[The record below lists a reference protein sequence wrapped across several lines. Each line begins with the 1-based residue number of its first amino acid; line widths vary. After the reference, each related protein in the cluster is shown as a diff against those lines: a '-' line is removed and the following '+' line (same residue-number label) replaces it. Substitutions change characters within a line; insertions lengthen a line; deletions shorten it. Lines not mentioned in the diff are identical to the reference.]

1 MTVKEFCKANGLKYQ
16 TVYKKIAHHKNKELA
31 GHITKI
37 KGESI
42 DLDDYAAD
50 FLLPI
55 KVKILQAVQECEA
68 IALENDELKGKLDVA
83 EFNLKQAKDRI
94 VDITAES
101 QKLTVKITELTADL
115 SDKSNL
121 LSEFEKHNEQLER
134 NISNLTEENSTL
146 KSQLDSVPKLFRK
159 NS

>member
-1 MTVKEFCKANGLKYQ
+1 MTVKGFCKANGLKYQ

-42 DLDDYAAD
+42 DLDYYAAD

-121 LSEFEKHNEQLER
+121 LSEFKKHNEQLER

-159 NS
+159 NT

>member
-16 TVYKKIAHHKNKELA
+16 TVYKKIARHKNKELA

-121 LSEFEKHNEQLER
+121 LSEFKKHNEQLER

>member
-68 IALENDELKGKLDVA
+68 IALENDELKY
-83 EFNLKQAKDRI
+83 
-94 VDITAES
+94 
-101 QKLTVKITELTADL
+101 TVV
-115 SDKSNL
+115 
-121 LSEFEKHNEQLER
+121 
-134 NISNLTEENSTL
+134 ISS
-146 KSQLDSVPKLFRK
+146 K
-159 NS
+159 

>member
-16 TVYKKIAHHKNKELA
+16 TVYKKIVHHKNKELA

-55 KVKILQAVQECEA
+55 NVKILQAVQECEA
-68 IALENDELKGKLDVA
+68 IALENDELKGKLEQA
-83 EFNLKQAKDRI
+83 ESKIF
-94 VDITAES
+94 DITAES
-101 QKLTVKITELTADL
+101 QKLTAKITEITADL
-115 SDKSNL
+115 SDRSNQ
-121 LSEFEKHNEQLER
+121 LSEFKKHNEQLE
-134 NISNLTEENSTL
+134 NIISNLTEENSTL

>member
-1 MTVKEFCKANGLKYQ
+1 MTVKEFCKANGLKHQ

-121 LSEFEKHNEQLER
+121 LSELKERNEQLE
-134 NISNLTEENSTL
+134 NIISNLTEENSTL

>member
-31 GHITKI
+31 GHITKF

-55 KVKILQAVQECEA
+55 NVKILQAVQECEA
-68 IALENDELKGKLDVA
+68 IALENDELKGKLEQA
-83 EFNLKQAKDRI
+83 ESKIF
-94 VDITAES
+94 DITAEN
-101 QKLTVKITELTADL
+101 QKLKLQCNDYRLRISELEHKAD
-115 SDKSNL
+115 DY
-121 LSEFEKHNEQLER
+121 EK
-134 NISNLTEENSTL
+134 NIAELTEENNTL
-146 KSQLDSVPKLFRK
+146 KSQLDSVPRLFRK
-159 NS
+159 NA

>member
-1 MTVKEFCKANGLKYQ
+1 MRVSTFCEKYKISPQ
-16 TVYKKIAHHKNKELA
+16 AVYKKMKKHKARLE
-31 GHITKI
+31 GHIKKD
-37 KGESI
+37 KGNVL

-121 LSEFEKHNEQLER
+121 LSEFKKHNEQLER